1 MPLFK
6 SLVDDAEADR
16 VKRIKK
22 NLITEFRFMIDV
34 FLLRRTKAEAHIA
47 LPPISEVVVFT
58 HMTSMQR
65 YYYKNILSREVFP
78 EKTSNKISK

>member
-22 NLITEFRFMIDV
+22 NSEIALKQSKLPPRM
-34 FLLRRTKAEAHIA
+34 EAHEKKLKEKSEREKKAPASA
-47 LPPISEVVVFT
+47 LANTFRIPPPKEVPDFKRI
-58 HMTSMQR
+58 H
-65 YYYKNILSREVFP
+65 KEFAA
-78 EKTSNKISK
+78 